1 MILVN
6 QTRQPVAYWI
16 SANGGSPDCGQIDVN
31 GLVDLPR
38 YDHQTNV
45 DVGFKPILPKHA
57 FTIVCAD
64 TGKGEGVELALV
76 VQGGK

>member
-16 SANGGSPDCGQIDVN
+16 SANGGSPECGHIDVN
-31 GLVDLPR
+31 GIADLPK

-45 DVGFKPILPKHA
+45 YVGFKPILPKQA
-57 FTIVCAD
+57 ITINCAE
-64 TGKGEGVELALV
+64 TGKGEEVELVLV
-76 VQGGK
+76 VQGK